1 MGRPA
6 GTQHTWKPSPRS
18 ARIRRSASLLS
29 PGNRPALSDES
40 RSASYI
46 TGCDTNLQSISCAT
60 LHSLAAVA
68 IIFREITLISISSIR
83 QRVLMHEDQARRML
97 LCREQLIISDEPGLD
112 EGVQNQVCTRTRNS
126 EEQHAKVDLVAH
138 LSGRQAG

>member
-1 MGRPA
+1 M
-6 GTQHTWKPSPRS
+6 
-18 ARIRRSASLLS
+18 
-29 PGNRPALSDES
+29 
-40 RSASYI
+40 
-46 TGCDTNLQSISCAT
+46 
-60 LHSLAAVA
+60 A

>member
-1 MGRPA
+1 MDRPSSGHA
-6 GTQHTWKPSPRS
+6 TYLETVAPLGDD
-18 ARIRRSASLLS
+18 RRSASLLS
-29 PGNRPALSDES
+29 LCNRPALSDET

-68 IIFREITLISISSIR
+68 IIFEITLVSISSIR
-83 QRVLMHEDQARRML
+83 QRVLMHEDQACRML

-112 EGVQNQVCTRTRNS
+112 EGVQNQVCTLTRIRKS
-126 EEQHAKVDLVAH
+126 
-138 LSGRQAG
+138 SMRS

>member
-1 MGRPA
+1 M
-6 GTQHTWKPSPRS
+6 
-18 ARIRRSASLLS
+18 
-29 PGNRPALSDES
+29 
-40 RSASYI
+40 
-46 TGCDTNLQSISCAT
+46 
-60 LHSLAAVA
+60 A

-138 LSGRQAG
+138 LSGRQAGLIRQVRYPEPACGNNSAQLH